1 MSSHVPNDQARLPKS
16 DDDSTRYR
24 PAETNSAAF
33 IPKGDSD
40 TDLVTP
46 EQRAHWEGKETENR
60 EPINVRPVLSENGK
74 KGPVSGA
81 QWPHHDIGDL
91 LGEGGMAAVYLAR
104 RRDNGRLV
112 ALKILPARYADDAA
126 SRKRFEREAQI
137 SQAIDSR
144 HVIKVW
150 NAGRYGPLCYL
161 EMEFVDGT
169 SLGEDIKRRREGAEK
184 PYTNDEVIEL
194 ALQAADGLMEAA
206 KLNLVHRDIKP
217 GNLMRTRD
225 GVLKV
230 ADFGIVKVI
239 GEEALTMAGTAM
251 GTPSYMSPEQG
262 RGDAV
267 DARADIYSLGVVM
280 YELLTLKQPFEEATA
295 DALIYQHHFVEPKL
309 ITDLVPDCTP
319 ALQAVVFKCLQK
331 SPDKRYDDAVSLIR
345 DLNLLKGGREPEIAV
360 FHKGRMNTG
369 ADEALARHGGGWRR
383 WWKHALVGVASLILI
398 VALGVWWLLASRAQ
412 ADSLRGRL
420 TMLDS
425 PQAIP
430 VSAVADL
437 NRLRGLVG
445 ERDQQVTRWT
455 EKLQQSEALR
465 QRFAALPEGPL
476 EHAQITTAKEIVTA
490 YQQLCGANEPLVTG
504 WRARLDDAARE
515 QREASTAL
523 AALDRQDVVPKDQQ
537 ERLAVSLVVARRL
550 LSSSNADV
558 TRWAQLLEKA
568 KTTLAELRTRL
579 VLIDSTQVLTASMQ
593 RSARDDLA
601 RWNALMGAAN
611 EEGIRWTA
619 KIKAAQE
626 QLATL
631 RQTLAQLDSGEFAS
645 LVTSAALAN
654 EWSAFIAMADQD
666 DVDVVRWR
674 QRLVLAKEQRDTL
687 AKRLVV
693 LDQNQSIA
701 RARLDALQVD
711 LAAYRSISGD
721 DAAARRW
728 QVKLADTRGRIAT
741 LRQVLTSLAEKEQLS
756 QAEQQLL
763 RTTVASLTSQ
773 QALDQSEIDRIN
785 QRLARDDANLVL
797 LSQRLAVLD
806 RSEDINDA
814 LRPLLDQFERLAL
827 VDDPRRA
834 KWRHKLDEVVALR
847 RRLIALDEHQPV
859 AKDATVDLERITALV
874 GPAPADVRRWS
885 DTVSAVA
892 AHKTALAAVDV
903 VGPPGDNSAERL
915 DRLRKLV
922 GDADVDVQRWQGKL
936 DRVTI
941 LRGRLENLERISVLP
956 KTASDDVRAL
966 RALIGEADPLVVS
979 ATARVKMLTGPG
991 RPVWAADFGRD
1002 ELGLYADMKVWQQVQ
1017 RFRYIPA
1024 GAFIL
1029 GSGAEESGREKD
1041 EAPITVR
1048 LTRSLWLGESECT
1061 QGMWAQMMLE
1071 NPAYNSQAG
1080 HPVERVSWNEAQRF
1094 LALLSKRAQGGASYR
1109 LPTEAEW
1116 EYAARAGSTGHL
1128 PGHDLIGGDD
1138 VDRMAVHAGNAG
1150 GSSRPVRGRQ
1160 PNRLGLYDTLGNV
1173 WEWCQDAY
1181 APYPL
1186 VPSSDPLANQ
1196 GTKRVVRGGS
1206 WGDAS
1211 SLLRVA
1217 DRHALAA
1224 DVQSAYV
1231 GLRIAIDVVWTP

>member
-1 MSSHVPNDQARLPKS
+1 MSPPVPNNLTRLPKS

-24 PAETNSAAF
+24 PAETASAEF
-33 IPKGDSD
+33 RPKRDGD

-46 EQRAHWEGKETENR
+46 EQRALWEGRKTEER
-60 EPINVRPVLSENGK
+60 TPINLRPVLSENGK

-137 SQAIDSR
+137 SQTIDSR

-169 SLGEDIKRRREGAEK
+169 SLGEDIKRRRESAEK
-184 PYTNDEVIEL
+184 PFTNDEVIEL
-194 ALQAADGLMEAA
+194 GLQAADGLMEAA

-262 RGDAV
+262 RGDEV
-267 DARADIYSLGVVM
+267 DARADMYSLGVVL

-309 ITDLVPDCTP
+309 ITDLVPGCTP

-331 SPDKRYDDAVSLIR
+331 APDNRYADAVSLIR
-345 DLNLLKGGREPEIAV
+345 DLNLLKGGHEPEIAV
-360 FHKGRMNTG
+360 FYKGRVTTG

-383 WWKHALVGVASLILI
+383 WWKHALVGVASLILM

-420 TMLDS
+420 TLLDT

-430 VSAVADL
+430 VSADADL
-437 NRLRGLVG
+437 KRLRNLVG
-445 ERDQQVTRWT
+445 ERDQQVARWT
-455 EKLQQSEALR
+455 EKLQQAEALR
-465 QRFAALPEGPL
+465 QRFAALPDGPL
-476 EHAQITTAKEIVTA
+476 EHAQVATANELVTA
-490 YQQLCGANEPLVTG
+490 YQLLCGTNEPLVTG
-504 WRARLDDAARE
+504 WRARLDEAARE
-515 QREASTAL
+515 QREVRTAL
-523 AALDRQDVVPKDQQ
+523 TALDRQEVVPKDQL
-537 ERLAVSLVVARRL
+537 ERLLVSLAVARRL
-550 LSSSNADV
+550 LSASNADV
-558 TRWAQLLEKA
+558 IRWAQQLEKA
-568 KTTLAELRTRL
+568 KTILAELRTRL
-579 VLIDSTQVLTASMQ
+579 ALIDTTLVLTASMQ

-611 EEGIRWTA
+611 EDGLRWAA
-619 KIKAAQE
+619 KVKAAQE
-626 QLATL
+626 QLTTL
-631 RQTLAQLDSGEFAS
+631 RQTLAQLDSGDFAS
-645 LVTSAALAN
+645 LVTAAALAN
-654 EWSAFIAMADQD
+654 EWSAFITIADPAD
-666 DVDVVRWR
+666 ADAVRWN
-674 QRLVLAKEQRDTL
+674 QRLALAKEQRDAL
-687 AKRLVV
+687 AKRLVA
-693 LDQNQSIA
+693 LDQSQSIE
-701 RARLDALQVD
+701 RVRLDALQAD
-711 LAAYRSISGD
+711 LAAYRSIAGD
-721 DAAARRW
+721 DVAARRW
-728 QVKLADTRGRIAT
+728 QLQLTETRGRIAT

-773 QALDQSEIDRIN
+773 QALEQSEVDRIN
-785 QRLARDDANLVL
+785 QRLARDEANLVL

-806 RSEDINDA
+806 RQEDVA
-814 LRPLLDQFERLAL
+814 ETLRPLLDQFERLAL
-827 VDDPRRA
+827 VDDPRRL
-834 KWRHKLDEVVALR
+834 KWRNKLDEVVALR
-847 RRLIALDEHQPV
+847 RRLAALDEHQPV
-859 AKDATVDLERITALV
+859 AKEASRDLQRLLALV
-874 GPAPADVRRWS
+874 GAAPADVRRWR
-885 DTVSAVA
+885 DFIATVS
-892 AHKTALAAVDV
+892 AHKTALATVDS
-903 VGPPGDNSAERL
+903 VGSPGENAAERL
-915 DRLRKLV
+915 ERLRKIV
-922 GDADVDVQRWQGKL
+922 GDTDVDVQRWQGKL
-936 DRVTI
+936 ERITA
-941 LRGRLENLERISVLP
+941 LRGRLENLDRAYVLP
-956 KTASDDVRAL
+956 TTAADDVQAL
-966 RALIGEADPLVVS
+966 RELVGEADHQVVS
-979 ATARVKMLTGPG
+979 ASARVLLLTGPG
-991 RPVWAADFGRD
+991 RPAWASDFGRD
-1002 ELGLYADMKVWQQVQ
+1002 EHGIYADMKIWKQVQ
-1017 RFRYIPA
+1017 RFRFIPA
-1024 GAFIL
+1024 GEFKL
-1029 GSGAEESGREKD
+1029 GSGPEEIGRAKD
-1041 EAPITVR
+1041 EASVAVR
-1048 LTRSLWLGESECT
+1048 LTRSLWLAESECT
-1061 QGMWAQMMLE
+1061 QDLWAQVMLV
-1071 NPAYNSQAG
+1071 NPSYHSQAG
-1080 HPVERVSWNEAQRF
+1080 HPVERVSWDDAQAFFVR
-1094 LALLSKRAQGGASYR
+1094 LTQMAEKKTLCR

-1116 EYAARAGSTGHL
+1116 EYAVRAGATGRL
-1128 PGHDLIGGDD
+1128 PGHDVAGGDD
-1138 VDRMAVHAGNAG
+1138 IDRMAVHAGNAG

-1173 WEWCQDAY
+1173 WEWCQDSY
-1181 APYPL
+1181 APYPQ
-1186 VPSSDPLANQ
+1186 VPSNDPLAHQ
-1196 GTKRVVRGGS
+1196 GTKRVIRGGS
-1206 WGDAS
+1206 WEDAS